1 MNKKDV
7 THHFAFRFLRWFCP
21 DYIYEEIEGDLI
33 QKFEKDMNLFGE
45 RKAKKRLVWSAM
57 LIALKGR
64 NTPKQ
69 GEALYW

>member
-33 QKFEKDMNLFGE
+33 QKF
-45 RKAKKRLVWSAM
+45 
-57 LIALKGR
+57 
-64 NTPKQ
+64 
-69 GEALYW
+69 